1 MLGRAVFRGPNAE
14 AVPEALARAL
24 RRLSPV
30 AVMLSGGVDSRLLCH
45 LAQLCGCDVL
55 AVHALGP
62 HLPPDETSHV
72 VEWAAVRGLVLYTVA
87 VDVLTLPQV
96 AVNGRER
103 CYACKKALIEA
114 FRDALFSL
122 GEGGRVLCDGTN
134 ADDAAAYRPGG
145 RALAEGGVRS
155 PLQEAGL
162 TKAGIRALAAA
173 TGLDDPGQKA
183 RPCLL
188 TRLAYG
194 LPPDAETLERIAL
207 AEAAVGRLFADFGL
221 DREYRLRLA
230 PDPLLQV
237 QSLPDDAP
245 CATGM
250 RADTERALEAR
261 LCEALAR
268 EGFPN
273 CPVVRTA
280 SVSGYFDVP

>member
-1 MLGRAVFRGPNAE
+1 M
-14 AVPEALARAL
+14 
-24 RRLSPV
+24 

-55 AVHALGP
+55 ALHALGP
-62 HLPPDETSHV
+62 HLSPDETAHA
-72 VEWAAVRGLVLYTVA
+72 VEWAAVRGLALHTVA
-87 VDVLTLPQV
+87 VDVLTAPQV

-103 CYACKKALIEA
+103 CYACKKTLIAA

-122 GEGGRVLCDGTN
+122 GEGERVLCDGTN
-134 ADDAAAYRPGG
+134 ADDAAVYRPGS

-173 TGLDDPGQKA
+173 TGLDEPGQKA

-194 LPPDAETLERIAL
+194 LPPDTETLERIAR
-207 AEAAVGRLFADFGL
+207 AEAAVGRVFADFGVNR
-221 DREYRLRLA
+221 DYRLRLA
-230 PDPLLQV
+230 PEPLLQV
-237 QSLPDDAP
+237 QSLPGDAP
-245 CATGM
+245 GPADVCAE
-250 RADTERALEAR
+250 AERALDAR
-261 LCEALAR
+261 LCEALAG
-268 EGFPN
+268 EGFPQ
-273 CPVVRTA
+273 CPIVRTA